1 MKPRSLV
8 FDLFGDY
15 LRYRDPEIPL
25 RSLVRLLEFFDIPGS
40 TTRVVAS
47 RMRKEGWLT
56 SRRVGRESLYRL
68 TDEAWALLD
77 QGRDR
82 IFHENTVPWS
92 GTWHMVIYSLPE
104 SQRALRSELRKQLA
118 WLGYGPIGQS
128 VWISPHDRGES
139 IRSAFDQHC
148 DVSLDFFA
156 TRSEG
161 LESDLGLAARAWN
174 LQELANDYSDFV
186 KDYQPSNTLDVAANL
201 AEEHC
206 FVRRMRLV
214 HDYRSFPFRDPN
226 LPAELLPNEWSGHEA
241 FRVFV
246 ELHQSLQAQA
256 DRFVDDVLDQPL

>member
-25 RSLVRLLEFFDIPGS
+25 RSLVRLLEFFDIPDS
-40 TTRVVAS
+40 TTRVVVS

-68 TDEAWALLD
+68 TDEAWSLLD

-82 IFHENTVPWS
+82 IFHEHTESWT

-128 VWISPHDRGES
+128 VWISPHDRADS
-139 IRSAFDQHC
+139 IRSGFDEHP
-148 DVSLDFFA
+148 DVSLDFFE

-161 LESDLGLAARAWN
+161 LTSDLGLAARAWN
-174 LQELANDYSDFV
+174 LQDLANDYSEFV
-186 KDYQPSNTLDVAANL
+186 NDYRPAGSTSI
-201 AEEHC
+201 AESVVDQDC

-226 LPAELLPNEWSGHEA
+226 LPAELLPKEWPGHEA
-241 FRVFV
+241 FQVFV
-246 ELHQSLQAQA
+246 ELHESLQAQA
-256 DRFVDDVLDQPL
+256 DCFVDDVLGQPL